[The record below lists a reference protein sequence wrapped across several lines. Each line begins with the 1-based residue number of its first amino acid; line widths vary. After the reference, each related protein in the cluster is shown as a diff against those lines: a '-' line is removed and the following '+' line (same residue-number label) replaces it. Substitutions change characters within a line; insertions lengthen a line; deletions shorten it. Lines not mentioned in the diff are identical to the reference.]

1 MGYGR
6 IFRRR
11 TKDDEIER
19 IYAYYEGDTVKWCT
33 NDKRENEWEDSKL
46 DFTNMLAKGGWKE
59 DENQEI

>member
-19 IYAYYEGDTVKWCT
+19 IYAYFVGNTVKWCT
-33 NDKRENEWEDSKL
+33 NDKRENERMEGLQVRLYQHAS
-46 DFTNMLAKGGWKE
+46 
-59 DENQEI
+59 